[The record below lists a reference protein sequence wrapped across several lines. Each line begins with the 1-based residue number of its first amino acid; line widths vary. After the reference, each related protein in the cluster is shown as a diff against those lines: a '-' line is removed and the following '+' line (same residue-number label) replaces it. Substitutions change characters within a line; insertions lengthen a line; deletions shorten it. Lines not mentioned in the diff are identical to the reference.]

1 MSATASSLDGANARR
16 QRMWAS
22 GNDAVYQADGSG
34 RPRSTV
40 TAGRAFVADGGDVH
54 LARNEGSIPVELNA
68 IFLACTGTKEF
79 LAAVTQQG
87 LPGLSKETQ
96 WPRTIVID

>member
-22 GNDAVYQADGSG
+22 GNDAVYQADGSC

-40 TAGRAFVADGGDVH
+40 TAGRAFVEDGGDVH

>member
-40 TAGRAFVADGGDVH
+40 TAGRAFVEDGGDVH